1 MTSSKFPSWAHK
13 TQSTTSQQTATTNTS
28 QKAATVAKNS
38 SAAPIITTTNTSQR
52 TTTSSQKTTAAT
64 SSQKTTA
71 ATSSQQPTSAKK
83 PSTRETEYDQLLF
96 QMNSNNNIILFPL
109 RLETHFRDG
118 WYPVY
123 PAVGESVP
131 TSGKIARKEYRR
143 ELCVRIFPD
152 EILLNYNRNKLSK
165 QEFDDGRFF
174 WMQWFIASGSPKREY
189 EAWEVL
195 CSKYPLGQAA
205 WIAKMTRIKDLDKY
219 RRRKTDDGKDGTW
232 FYRRPYARLAYVDS
246 ACDAI
251 YQNLSEIVLDYS
263 LSVDPETQEY
273 INEKNIRVYL
283 EKIKDNMHD
292 IDRDLVSCEYIV
304 DYLYDK
310 IDTTLKYLSNRLKS
324 FRAFYDK
331 FPGLYAD
338 NRRLLEVWDMDY
350 TILKT
355 MQAETDMFRNKLY
368 GKRIALDKLVQ
379 RYLDDPKNDVFAT
392 KTYEK
397 ELKPKAPSISF
408 MPERFMLIAEP
419 LDKSKPLMTAYSN
432 IVNKNIKLVPDPES
446 LSKNTTVTDM
456 GYLNLDRSLR
466 WLTDYEQAYAD
477 GMAISLPL
485 GKDDTAFRYIYVLG
499 IRQPKNTDK
508 IELSELFNGHNYFG
522 EGLTFIRSDSP
533 TNVVDGGSRPE
544 VITKEEEMRIRY
556 EIEVEDVWKGD
567 DKNDGYA
574 MAGGI
579 GVSYDNCMS
588 RVVNYGNKEVYKRQT
603 AYKALWDRLMGL
615 VKGDGNPE
623 FTRFLEWVGKFLVS
637 NVSATGPMPML
648 RIGNVPY
655 GFLPVTDHEKVVST
669 IRGEKDL
676 FMRLLYNT
684 LLSLGNEWKRLRDEK
699 VIAAERLAGAEA
711 EKDYLSM
718 MGQTPRSVEVYERE
732 MIDSPLLPRRYVNGA
747 VDAIRFLD
755 NAQLFRPT
763 MVADATKV
771 STLKSFKTCV
781 KDALEKSAIETDDAD
796 VEKLVCE
803 FMDLFTYRLDAWFT
817 GMAYFLHANPEI
829 RYSRSEPNPCG
840 IGAYGW
846 VFNLEENRNESGQK
860 KDKGEYIL
868 APSVQH
874 ALTAAVLRSAY
885 LNTQKDEG
893 DPHMC
898 VNLSSMRARAALR
911 MIDGIK
917 EGLST
922 GVILGADLERYLHDA
937 HKTFNMEESEEMD
950 EFIYPLRKLFPVSV
964 DLEAPLK
971 DNHFQAS
978 NYTMQVINGE
988 ALLNTFL
995 TKWNYN
1001 GRLSDWLD
1009 DNREHLTWYTTL
1021 RDESGIPVENK
1032 RRILFLLIE
1041 RMYDSYDALNDLL
1054 LAEGVHRLVMGDAAS
1069 FEAISKFMSKASSNL
1084 PDPAILDTPMEYA
1097 AVSHK
1102 AAVAFNLA
1110 AKGDG
1115 YMGKAEPALNAWV
1128 RDKIGDMSNIYFDIA
1143 WYPTADAKPELYPE
1157 TLASL
1162 NVQPLEYLYIS
1173 GNEHAFK
1180 TMLEYKWRIKNNIIG
1195 GIVKVLDGNPANN
1208 DTGIKTA
1215 PTKAPCFSL
1224 YEDSL
1229 RIDAIRSLVAVSRP
1243 MTVSDWDPKIVSDAE
1258 IAACQDT
1265 KDVRDRYLALYAS
1278 LNSLRRDLDDF
1289 LMNYDEYEGL
1299 DDDHIS
1305 KAMGLMSDCMITGL
1319 YEAAIQYPLHLSL
1332 TGMDKI
1338 TMRVAYD
1345 QILEMQKEYV
1355 LQMKNVRDILVLRLE
1370 KAAKLAPV
1378 SGEEPSVISCQ
1389 KAVKEL
1395 TVNSFLLIPH
1405 FKPYDT
1411 IDHDWYMQ
1419 YTRAIREGVDYYA
1432 NKTSDMVQN
1441 WTEDAGAVHPGMKLW
1456 NEISMFQELSDVID
1470 DETPVILQRRALTD
1484 NANYWMGAPCDEQYM
1499 SDADSLMLYG
1509 KKRLGVLSSLSLYA
1523 GMVFDSWVEFVPF
1536 ASHKAGLAFRC
1547 NQPDA
1552 EAPQS
1557 ILLVAYPEYN
1567 VRPNGHW
1574 DLEHVQNIL
1583 DSTRFQIMN
1592 RAVDPD
1598 MIYNDP
1604 KLSKIFPLL
1613 SDNLLDS
1620 NEVGFLYSSEVTNT
1634 DLKAKIKKAI
1644 DFGIFDYMPGGTILK
1659 ELLNSDNYKNNGK

>member
-1 MTSSKFPSWAHK
+1 MAKK
-13 TQSTTSQQTATTNTS
+13 TYTSQQTVTASNTTSASAVKPANTS
-28 QKAATVAKNS
+28 QK
-38 SAAPIITTTNTSQR
+38 TTTTGSI
-52 TTTSSQKTTAAT
+52 SQKTTT
-64 SSQKTTA
+64 SAGTTSAYTTSQKTT
-71 ATSSQQPTSAKK
+71 SARK
-83 PSTRETEYDQLLF
+83 PSTREIEYDQLLY
-96 QMNSNNNIILFPL
+96 QINSNHNIILFPL

-118 WYPVY
+118 WFPAY
-123 PAVGESVP
+123 PAAGESVP
-131 TSGKIARKEYRR
+131 TSGMTARKEYRR

-152 EILLNYNRNKLSK
+152 EILLNYNRDKLSK
-165 QEFDDGRFF
+165 QEYDDGRFF

-195 CSKYPLGQAA
+195 CGKYPLGHAA
-205 WIAKMTRIKDLDKY
+205 WVAKMTRIKDLDKY
-219 RRRKTDDGKDGTW
+219 RRRKTEDGTDGIW
-232 FYRRPYARLAYVDS
+232 FYRRPYARLAYVDN

-251 YQNLSEIVLDYS
+251 YQNLSQIVLDHS
-263 LSVDPETQEY
+263 LSKDLETEEY

-292 IDRDLVSCEYIV
+292 IDRDLVSCEFIV

-310 IDTTLKYLSNRLKS
+310 IETTLKYLSDRLKS
-324 FRAFYDK
+324 FRSFYDK

-355 MQAETDMFRNKLY
+355 MQAETDIFRSKLQ

-392 KTYEK
+392 KTYDMEV
-397 ELKPKAPSISF
+397 KPKAPSVSF
-408 MPERFMLIAEP
+408 LPERFMLIAEP
-419 LDKSKPLMTAYSN
+419 MDKSKPLMTAFSN
-432 IVNKNIKLVPDPES
+432 IVNKNIKIVPDPES

-456 GYLNLDRSLR
+456 GYLNLDRNLR
-466 WLTDYEQAYAD
+466 WLTDYQQAYAD

-485 GKDDTAFRYIYVLG
+485 EKDITAFRYIYVLG
-499 IRQPKNTDK
+499 ICRPSNTEK

-533 TNVVDGGSRPE
+533 TNIVDGGGRPE
-544 VITKEEEMRIRY
+544 VITKEEEMRARY

-567 DKNDGYA
+567 KKTDGYA
-574 MAGGI
+574 MADGI

-588 RVVNYGNKEVYKRQT
+588 RVVNYGKKEVFKRQT
-603 AYKALWDRLMGL
+603 AYKALWDRLMGNIQ
-615 VKGDGNPE
+615 GDGNPE
-623 FTRFLEWVGKFLVS
+623 FTRFLDWVGKFLVS
-637 NVSATGPMPML
+637 SVSSTGPMPML

-655 GFLPVTDHEKVVST
+655 GFLPVTDHEKVVQT
-669 IRGEKDL
+669 ITREDEL

-699 VIAAERLAGAEA
+699 VVAAERLAGAEA

-732 MIDSPLLPRRYVNGA
+732 MIDSPMLPKRSVSGA
-747 VDAIRFLD
+747 SDAIKFLE
-755 NAQLFRPT
+755 NGKLFRPT
-763 MVADATKV
+763 MVADAVKL

-781 KDALEKSAIETDDAD
+781 KDALEKAGIEADAAD
-796 VEKLVCE
+796 AEKLVCE

-817 GMAYFLHANPEI
+817 GMAYYLYAHPEVKYSTSQTNPT
-829 RYSRSEPNPCG
+829 G

-846 VFNLEENRNESGQK
+846 VFNLVENSDKSGKK

-874 ALTAAVLRSAY
+874 ALTAAVLRAAY
-885 LNTQKDEG
+885 LNTQTDEG

-922 GVILGADLERYLHDA
+922 GVILGADLERYLHEA
-937 HKTFNMEESEEMD
+937 HKTFNMEEKEEMD

-995 TKWNYN
+995 TKWNYS
-1001 GRLSDWLD
+1001 GRLSEWLER
-1009 DNREHLTWYTTL
+1009 NCTQLEWYNTL
-1021 RDESGIPVENK
+1021 KAETSIPVEK
-1032 RRILFLLIE
+1032 KSKILFLLIE

-1054 LAEGVHRLVMGDAAS
+1054 LAEGVHRLVMGDGAS
-1069 FEAISKFMSKASSNL
+1069 FEAIAKFMSKASSNL

-1102 AAVAFNLA
+1102 ASVAFQIDE
-1110 AKGDG
+1110 KGEG
-1115 YMGKAEPALNAWV
+1115 YMGKAEPGLNSWV
-1128 RDKIGDMSNIYFDIA
+1128 LEKIGDMNNIFFDIA
-1143 WYPTADAKPELYPE
+1143 WYSDPDAKPKLYSE

-1162 NVQPLEYLYIS
+1162 SVQPLEYLYIS

-1180 TMLEYKWRIKNNIIG
+1180 TMLEYRWRIKNSVLD
-1195 GIVKVLDGNPANN
+1195 GIVKVLDGNPDNN

-1229 RIDAIRSLVAVSRP
+1229 RIDAIRSLVAKSRP
-1243 MTVSDWDPKIVSDAE
+1243 MTVSDWDPKVVSDAE
-1258 IAACQDT
+1258 IAACQDA
-1265 KDVRDRYLALYAS
+1265 KDVRDRYLTLYAS

-1289 LMNYDEYEGL
+1289 LNEYDEYEGL

-1305 KAMGLMSDCMITGL
+1305 KAMALMSDCMGTCL
-1319 YEAAIQYPLHLSL
+1319 YEAAVQYPQYLSL
-1332 TGMDKI
+1332 TGLDKI

-1345 QILEMQKEYV
+1345 QVLERQKEYV
-1355 LQMKNVRDILVLRLE
+1355 LQMENVRDILVLRLE
-1370 KAAKLAPV
+1370 KAAELAPV
-1378 SGEEPSVISCQ
+1378 SGAEPSVVSCQ
-1389 KAVKEL
+1389 
-1395 TVNSFLLIPH
+1395 S
-1405 FKPYDT
+1405 
-1411 IDHDWYMQ
+1411 
-1419 YTRAIREGVDYYA
+1419 G
-1432 NKTSDMVQN
+1432 
-1441 WTEDAGAVHPGMKLW
+1441 
-1456 NEISMFQELSDVID
+1456 
-1470 DETPVILQRRALTD
+1470 
-1484 NANYWMGAPCDEQYM
+1484 
-1499 SDADSLMLYG
+1499 
-1509 KKRLGVLSSLSLYA
+1509 
-1523 GMVFDSWVEFVPF
+1523 
-1536 ASHKAGLAFRC
+1536 
-1547 NQPDA
+1547 
-1552 EAPQS
+1552 
-1557 ILLVAYPEYN
+1557 
-1567 VRPNGHW
+1567 
-1574 DLEHVQNIL
+1574 
-1583 DSTRFQIMN
+1583 
-1592 RAVDPD
+1592 
-1598 MIYNDP
+1598 
-1604 KLSKIFPLL
+1604 
-1613 SDNLLDS
+1613 NLR
-1620 NEVGFLYSSEVTNT
+1620 
-1634 DLKAKIKKAI
+1634 
-1644 DFGIFDYMPGGTILK
+1644 
-1659 ELLNSDNYKNNGK
+1659 